1 MDVRLRKEE
10 DVRHQ
15 RDDKLTDSLIF
26 NLIKKIELRQ
36 TMEEKYERLRAPQ
49 LSIIPHDV
57 GRLLHSSLAVAYCGL
72 AVGAI
77 VFMRYRRTT
86 PFIQARSPFPSS
98 YCCRMR
104 LSQSA

>member
-10 DVRHQ
+10 DVEHQ
-15 RDDKLTDSLIF
+15 KGDKLTDSLIF

-36 TMEEKYERLRAPQ
+36 AMEEKYERLRAPQ

-57 GRLLHSSLAVAYCGL
+57 GKLLHSSLTVAYCGF

-77 VFMRYRRTT
+77 VFLRYRRIT
-86 PFIQARSPFPSS
+86 PIIQAKHPFPSNHC
-98 YCCRMR
+98 YHMP
-104 LSQSA
+104 